1 MNTTQL
7 NNFDNHWLL
16 STKQLVC
23 KMKCGAACKEW
34 VDKLTFG
41 AVGNFGCHKI
51 MEPEEEKDKSQW
63 TPQ

>member
-34 VDKLTFG
+34 VDKLTSG

-51 MEPEEEKDKSQW
+51 MESEV
-63 TPQ
+63 